1 MSSHLAF
8 RISVDLGGD
17 NFSILVLREDLMQME
32 VPLNDPSGLLDEE
45 VPILPTEEA
54 VGVVLGLAVLAHL
67 FVLYLIPHDGLLEG
81 TAPDPGAFQEERLV
95 VPHGDGRDCLPF
107 LALEVL
113 TLTSIRI
120 WNIGE
125 GVDARQDGVEQ
136 ITPGHTILEKGRLL
150 EGTHL
155 LSEIGQD
162 LLVVPVELG
171 HRRRTWEVGHT
182 GRTLA
187 GSTAAV
193 SVGFITT

>member
-1 MSSHLAF
+1 MGTHLAS
-8 RISVDLGGD
+8 RIGA
-17 NFSILVLREDLMQME
+17 VLTRGNSGIFVFREDLMQMK
-32 VPLNDPSGLLDEE
+32 VPLDDPSGLLDEE

-54 VGVVLGLAVLAHL
+54 VGVVLGLAVLTHL
-67 FVLYLIPHDGLLEG
+67 SLLHLIPHDGLLEG
-81 TAPDPGAFQEERLV
+81 TAPNPGAFQEERLV

-193 SVGFITT
+193 SVGIITT